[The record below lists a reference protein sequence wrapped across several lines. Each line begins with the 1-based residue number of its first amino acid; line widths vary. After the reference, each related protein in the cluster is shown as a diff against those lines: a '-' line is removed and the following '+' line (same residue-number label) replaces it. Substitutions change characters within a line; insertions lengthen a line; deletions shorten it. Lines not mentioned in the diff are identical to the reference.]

1 MERSQI
7 TDVTKSQTITGKDV
21 RQKTSEQPVQQPYAS
36 RANDTGLQVADDI
49 ARRSKEEDLS
59 REEVLDELMDPAC
72 KSKGQ
77 RTRGSQSRTPKKL
90 KHSEQGRRPRSRSR
104 SIRRMNQ

>member
-1 MERSQI
+1 
-7 TDVTKSQTITGKDV
+7 V

-59 REEVLDELMDPAC
+59 TEEVLDEVMDPAC
-72 KSKGQ
+72 KSKRQ
-77 RTRGSQSRTPKKL
+77 RKRGSQSRTPTKL

-104 SIRRMNQ
+104 RIRRMNQ